1 MPEDLLTSDQSPHR
15 TQRLGSYAVATRIG
29 RDGAEEILLTR
40 ISTTGFPAGW
50 WTLPGG
56 GVDHGESPNV
66 AVERELYEETG
77 LAATASQLVA
87 VHDIHI
93 VDQGRDDMYEDY
105 HGVHLLYRVAVD
117 PDATPH
123 VVEVGGSTDLA
134 MWVRVEAVGVADDHS
149 PILPMVQYVLDRI
162 DQYR

>member
-1 MPEDLLTSDQSPHR
+1 MR
-15 TQRLGSYAVATRIG
+15 TQRLGAYAVITEG
-29 RDGAEEILLTR
+29 DHILLTR
-40 ISTTGFPAGW
+40 ISDLGYPTGW
-50 WTLPGG
+50 WGLPGG

-66 AVERELYEETG
+66 AVRRELYEETG
-77 LAATASQLVA
+77 LKALSAQLID

-93 VDQGRDDMYEDY
+93 VEVGRGDMYEDY